1 DSAPLFSL
9 PETEEEI
16 THLAEPVNV
25 PEPISRRVLA
35 NNLADYYGE
44 DKSIRV
50 FDGAGM
56 VPANR
61 IRVCDLSDHLG
72 TWAHLPTGANEVA
85 LDPVLGRVAFAAD
98 QAAPPLVAFH
108 YGLRPDPG
116 GGGRGRPRRPGVGA
130 GPLLSAA

>member
-85 LDPVLGRVAFAAD
+85 LDPVLGRGAFAAD
-98 QAAPPLVAFH
+98 QAAPPLVTFH
-108 YGLRPDPG
+108 YGFSAHLRG
-116 GGGRGRPRRPGVGA
+116 GGDHPPLAPAAPPG
-130 GPLLSAA
+130 PP